1 MVSFTEEKESEAD
14 GRIQVI
20 PPVLTS
26 ATRHL
31 NITAIFSESSLIG
44 QKEIREKKTFSNNEI
59 FMLLLTANK
68 SPGT

>member
-1 MVSFTEEKESEAD
+1 MVSFTEEKESEAH
-14 GRIQVI
+14 GRIQVLQCL
-20 PPVLTS
+20 LTS

-31 NITAIFSESSLIG
+31 KMTAVISESPLIG
-44 QKEIREKKTFSNNEI
+44 QKEIGEKKTFSNNEI